1 MIFFFNSQVHGIQIA
16 WPTYSLTNL
25 HWLLVYKVEIY
36 DANHD
41 NYLATPEDKSNEWL
55 KQRD

>member
-1 MIFFFNSQVHGIQIA
+1 MEFTGNFSHPSAGIFS
-16 WPTYSLTNL
+16 SLTNL

-36 DANHD
+36 DANHG
-41 NYLATPEDKSNEWL
+41 NYLATPEDKSNERL